1 MVTRDGIRLDSNLYY
16 PNSGG
21 PWPALLMR
29 QPYGRRLA
37 STLVYAHPHWYASQG
52 YLVVIQDVR
61 GRGSSEGEF
70 DLFAYEVEDGQDCLD
85 WLSQLPQC
93 DGSVAMYGF
102 SYQGMTQLY
111 AAANHHPCL
120 KTICPAMVA
129 WDLYEDWGY
138 ENGAFCLQN
147 NLGWAL
153 QLAADSAKR
162 RGDGK
167 SFQQLMRLARSYD
180 FTDRQ
185 PAIPDRL
192 GELAPDSFYH
202 QWISQPPE
210 SDYWHRQSPDQRWQ
224 IREKIDI
231 PVLQIG
237 GWFDPHLRGNLRLYA
252 ELERCDIKQKM
263 VVGPWGHF
271 PWGSRAG
278 GQNYG
283 ESAISGV
290 DQLQLAWFDHFLKG
304 QEPRFNPAKLELF
317 DLGTKQWRFLPDW
330 PGTEQRWFLQCS
342 GLGTTQGSALTTKAP
357 AKLAEEISD
366 VWVHDPWRP
375 VPSLGGHSGYP
386 QGVKERSAID
396 DRSDVLTY
404 TYEPLQ
410 ESLTICGVPQI
421 FLTVASDRPSFDVAV
436 SLSQVNNRGEVW
448 AVSHGYCTS
457 VEEQAT
463 LAIPLQAICATL
475 AIGDR
480 LRISLAGASFPAYG
494 VNPGTGQKAVFA
506 NLVDQQII
514 TLALT
519 TNSTTENYLLLP
531 ILPGT

>member
-1 MVTRDGIRLDSNLYY
+1 MVTRDGVRLDSDLYY

-52 YLVVIQDVR
+52 YLVVVQDVR

-70 DLFAYEVEDGQDCLD
+70 DLFAHEVEDGQDCLD
-85 WLSQLPQC
+85 WVSQLPQC

-111 AAANHHPCL
+111 AAANHHPSL
-120 KTICPAMVA
+120 KAICPAMIA
-129 WDLYEDWGY
+129 WDLYQDWAY

-162 RGDGK
+162 RQDG
-167 SFQQLMRLARSYD
+167 STFQRLMGLARSYD

-202 QWISQPPE
+202 QWISEPPE
-210 SDYWHRQSPDQRWQ
+210 ADYWQRRSPDQRWQ

-252 ELERCDIKQKM
+252 ELERWGIQQKM

-317 DLGTKQWRFLPDW
+317 DLGTKQWRYLTDLPS
-330 PGTEQRWFLQCS
+330 TQQSWFLQCS

-357 AKLAEEISD
+357 ARSTEEISD

-386 QGVKERSAID
+386 QAVKERSAID
-396 DRSDVLTY
+396 DRSDVVTY
-404 TYEPLQ
+404 TSEPLQ

-421 FLTVASDRPSFDVAV
+421 FLTVESDRPSFDVAV
-436 SLSQVNNRGEVW
+436 SLSQVRVTGEVL
-448 AVSHGYCTS
+448 ALSHGYCTS
-457 VEEQAT
+457 LEQQGT
-463 LAIPLQAICATL
+463 LAILLQGICVTL
-475 AIGDR
+475 SVGDR
-480 LRISLAGASFPAYG
+480 LRVSLAGASFPAYG
-494 VNPGTGQKAVFA
+494 VNPGTGQQAALA

-514 TLALT
+514 TLALVT
-519 TNSTTENYLLLP
+519 HGPTQNHLLLP
-531 ILPGT
+531 ILSGE